1 MPFGKA
7 AELFIGIT
15 AVLAWSS
22 DKLAPLFTITR
33 VVLAPTSNTVCET
46 VPECS
51 SLSFP
56 EALFENLPS
65 LYFAPKT

>member
-1 MPFGKA
+1 MPLGKA

-22 DKLAPLFTITR
+22 DKVPPLFTIIR

-51 SLSFP
+51 SLS
-56 EALFENLPS
+56 ASGAAFENLPS
-65 LYFAPKT
+65 LYFAP